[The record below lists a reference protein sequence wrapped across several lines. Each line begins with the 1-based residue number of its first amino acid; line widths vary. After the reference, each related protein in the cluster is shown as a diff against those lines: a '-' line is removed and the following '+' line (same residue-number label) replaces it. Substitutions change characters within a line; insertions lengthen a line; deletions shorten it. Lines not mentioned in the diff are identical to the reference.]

1 MFLNWGFALSARN
14 VLSLVRLGFLLLSFW
29 RGMILKLLLLGVLV
43 DRLVALDA
51 VEVVGCCIVFRESWG
66 VVLRL
71 SDSVSLLTE
80 EIFWYSRE
88 IFLRDRSYAV
98 PRLNSIT
105 ARDSVSLKSITLT

>member
-51 VEVVGCCIVFRESWG
+51 VEVVGCI
-66 VVLRL
+66 L
-71 SDSVSLLTE
+71 SFVSLG
-80 EIFWYSRE
+80 EICWHRAA
-88 IFLRDRSYAV
+88 LRFAGRTYVLPGSAV
-98 PRLNSIT
+98 FDDL
-105 ARDSVSLKSITLT
+105 